1 MPAAKRNTDFRR
13 ACALAALL
21 ALTLLQV
28 SWAGHQFQHQG
39 GELLEVCGICMQLD
53 RMDQFLSPV
62 EHLLL
67 AEPIVFAYC
76 PEEETSEQSPHTLAY
91 QSRAPPTV

>member
-1 MPAAKRNTDFRR
+1 MPAARRNSHFRR

-39 GELLEVCGICMQLD
+39 GEMLEVCGICMQLD
-53 RMDQFLSPV
+53 RVDQFLSPV

-67 AEPIVFAYC
+67 DEPIVFAYC
-76 PEEETSEQSPHTLAY
+76 TELQPSVPSADPLAY
-91 QSRAPPTV
+91 ETRAPPTV